1 MAPGQ
6 EGAKPSGKGLVNHPV
21 FAFNGDYSLRRQRGC
36 EVKRETLS
44 RGPHSLAP
52 AGASEVPSKFPI
64 CWASLYSFYVNLT
77 SVPQPDTSTFAAIFR
92 ASCETA
98 AWGRR
103 ASGNHRRAFLELFR
117 AVSAA

>member
-1 MAPGQ
+1 MTFRVTFSFGLCFLAYRYAQAQRPVGPKDVAGDLEMAPGQ
-6 EGAKPSGKGLVNHPV
+6 EGAKPSGKGLVNHLV

-64 CWASLYSFYVNLT
+64 CLA
-77 SVPQPDTSTFAAIFR
+77 SVPSQKFV
-92 ASCETA
+92 E
-98 AWGRR
+98 
-103 ASGNHRRAFLELFR
+103 
-117 AVSAA
+117 